1 MINIFDL
8 YTDYLQV
15 SLGQATATGL
25 SKIVDNAVS
34 HDQITRMLATKES
47 DSKALWL
54 DVKPLVRQHE
64 NINGCLIFDDS
75 IAHKPYTDENDI
87 VCWHYDHC
95 KGINVKGINLLTT
108 FYHTQT
114 GEQPLRVPIAFDIIA
129 KYEHSCDIKSKQVKR
144 KSPLTKNE
152 LMRLQI
158 TIAIQNAVKFSYVLA
173 DSWFS
178 SGENMK
184 FIHEKRKY
192 FIFDLKS
199 NRLAIIGDRNKAN
212 WKNINQLDLQAFT
225 PVRVWLKDVELE
237 ILLIK
242 QVFINKDGSSG
253 TRYLVSNNL
262 NLTSDDFASI
272 YKKRWS
278 VEEYHKSFKQNTCM
292 TKSPTRTV
300 KTQCSHIFASI
311 VSYVKLERYK
321 FSTKLNHF
329 ALKSKIYLQAAK
341 TALKELEK
349 IKLQHAKFESLTN
362 AAA

>member
-34 HDQITRMLATKES
+34 HDQITRMLTNNAS

-54 DVKPLVRQHE
+54 NVKSLVRQHE
-64 NINGCLIFDDS
+64 STEGCLIFDDS
-75 IAHKPYTDENDI
+75 ILHKPHTDENDI
-87 VCWHYDHC
+87 VCWHYDHAT
-95 KGINVKGINLLTT
+95 GRSVKGINLLTT
-108 FYHTQT
+108 FYYTQT
-114 GEQPLRVPIAFDIIA
+114 GEQPLKVPIAFDIIA
-129 KYEHSCDIKSKQVKR
+129 KYGYCDLKSKKEQR
-144 KSPLTKNE
+144 KSVVTKNE
-152 LMRLQI
+152 QMRSQI
-158 TIAIQNAVKFSYVLA
+158 TTAIKNAVKFSYVLA
-173 DSWFS
+173 DSWYS

-184 FIHEKRKY
+184 FIHDKKKY

-212 WKNINQLDLQAFT
+212 WQNINQLDLQAFT
-225 PVRVWLKDVELE
+225 PAKVWLKDVELP

-242 QVFINKDGSSG
+242 QVFTNKDGSTG
-253 TRYLVSNNL
+253 VRYLATNNL
-262 NLTSDDFASI
+262 NLSSDDFTNT

-300 KTQCSHIFASI
+300 KTQCAHIFASI
-311 VSYVKLERYK
+311 VSYIKLERYK
-321 FSTKLNHF
+321 FSIKLNHF
-329 ALKSKIYLQAAK
+329 ALKSKLFLNAAK
-341 TALKELEK
+341 AAFKELEE
-349 IKLQHAKFESLTN
+349 IKLQHAKFESLAH
-362 AAA
+362 AA

>member
-34 HDQITRMLATKES
+34 HDQITRMLTNKDS

-54 DVKPLVRQHE
+54 NVKPLVRQHE
-64 NINGCLIFDDS
+64 STEGCLIFDDS
-75 IAHKPYTDENDI
+75 ILHKPHTDENDI
-87 VCWHYDHC
+87 VCWHYDHTT
-95 KGINVKGINLLTT
+95 GRSVKGINLLTT
-108 FYHTQT
+108 FYYTQT
-114 GEQPLRVPIAFDIIA
+114 GEQPLKVPIAFDIIA
-129 KYEHSCDIKSKQVKR
+129 KYGYCDLKSKKEQR
-144 KSPLTKNE
+144 KSPITKNE
-152 LMRLQI
+152 QMRAQI
-158 TIAIQNAVKFSYVLA
+158 TTAIKNAVKFSYVLA
-173 DSWFS
+173 DSWYS

-184 FIHEKRKY
+184 FIHDKKKY

-212 WKNINQLDLQAFT
+212 WQNINQLDLQAFT
-225 PVRVWLKDVELE
+225 PTKVWLKDVELP

-242 QVFINKDGSSG
+242 QVFTNKDDSTGV
-253 TRYLVSNNL
+253 RYLATNNL
-262 NLTSDDFASI
+262 SLSSDDFTNT

-300 KTQCSHIFASI
+300 KTQCAHIFASI
-311 VSYVKLERYK
+311 VSYIKLERYK

-329 ALKSKIYLQAAK
+329 ALKSKLFLNAAK
-341 TALKELEK
+341 AAFKELKE
-349 IKLQHAKFESLTN
+349 IKLQHAKFESSAY
-362 AAA
+362 AA